1 MNALAR
7 HVCQCEYAHAACDFL
22 TRRACRRD
30 SHSDAVKQL
39 TNTQLVLAIAIVA
52 LAALLRMWWN
62 DVGDYSPADE
72 AVYADA
78 THQLMEE
85 GFFHGYPELSAS
97 FIHDQRMA
105 VYPSPLRY
113 GYLALTTLAAHVAGN
128 AEPHTLASLSTIA
141 GILMVPLVF
150 FLALQLFGSRVALLA
165 SAFTAFSC
173 IEIAMGRRALQ
184 DEVVCFAVLLALA
197 LVMRAVESDT
207 TSSSIAAALALTFA
221 FTIKEAFLLLYPA
234 FIAVVLILR
243 KPRLRDLAMFAAPP
257 LLYYLGFCALARDF
271 TSFFKIG
278 HMITSAIAAPYV
290 AQYQA
295 GPPHRPLFDL
305 FITAPL
311 VSLLAVA
318 ALPLIKEKRERALV
332 LFIVLA
338 LAVFGVLPSKNLRFT
353 IVVDPVVRLLA
364 AWLVVSRGASD
375 RAIAAFAAAN
385 AVIEIELFHTIF
397 AKGAV
402 YDPVTQA
409 LLQAV
414 GAVPHADV
422 AATGR
427 MLFPWICAAILGATW
442 LLPKRV

>member
-1 MNALAR
+1 VPPR
-7 HVCQCEYAHAACDFL
+7 F
-22 TRRACRRD
+22 TF
-30 SHSDAVKQL
+30 DAVKQL
-39 TNTQLVLAIAIVA
+39 TNTQLVLAIALFAV
-52 LAALLRMWWN
+52 AALLRMWWN
-62 DVGDYSPADE
+62 DVAEYSPADE

-78 THQLMEE
+78 TRQLADE
-85 GFFHGYPELSAS
+85 GFFRGYPELSAS
-97 FIHDQRMA
+97 FIRDQRMA
-105 VYPSPLRY
+105 IYPSPLRY
-113 GYLALTTLAAHVAGN
+113 GYLALTTLAATVAGN

-141 GILMVPLVF
+141 GILIVPLVF
-150 FLALQLFGSRVALLA
+150 FLALQLFGSRVAMLA

-184 DEVVCFAVLLALA
+184 DEVVCFAVLLALT
-197 LVMRAVESDT
+197 LVMLAGSAGGAPRPRLSLTLGV
-207 TSSSIAAALALTFA
+207 IAALTFA

-234 FIAVVLILR
+234 FIAVVLIYR
-243 KPRLRDLAMFAAPP
+243 RPRLRDVAMFAAPP
-257 LLYYLGFCALARDF
+257 FLYYLGFCALAHDF

-278 HMITSAIAAPYV
+278 HMITSAMAAPYV

-295 GPPHRPLFDL
+295 GPPHRPLIDL

-318 ALPLIKEKRERALV
+318 ALPLVKEKRERALV

-353 IVVDPVVRLLA
+353 IVVDPVVRILA
-364 AWLVVSRGASD
+364 AWLVVSRAASA
-375 RAIAAFAAAN
+375 RVIAAFAAAS
-385 AVIEIELFHTIF
+385 AVIEIELFETIF

-427 MLFPWICAAILGATW
+427 MLFPWICALILAITW
-442 LLPKRV
+442 ILPRHPKRV